1 MADAVYSRKVVVL
14 GPDGKP
20 VAEVYGPV
28 RRVELKPGS
37 VVEWWFLPVRTGR
50 FEDVMSNRTHTE
62 AGMRA
67 TIEVK

>member
-1 MADAVYSRKVVVL
+1 VYSRKVVVL
-14 GPDGKP
+14 AADAKP
-20 VAEVYGPV
+20 LAEVYGPV
-28 RRVELKPGS
+28 RRVELKAGS

-50 FEDVMSNRTHTE
+50 FEDVMSTRSHTA